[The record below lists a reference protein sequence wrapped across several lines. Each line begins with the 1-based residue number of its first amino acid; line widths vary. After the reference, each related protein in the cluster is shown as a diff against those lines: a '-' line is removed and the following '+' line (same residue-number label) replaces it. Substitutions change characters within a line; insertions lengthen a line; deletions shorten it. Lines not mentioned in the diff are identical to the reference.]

1 MATAITIFVIV
12 DSTTNLTVSLALVN
26 NFDRVL
32 DLKRKTVWTKNGYN
46 TPDTM
51 K

>member
-1 MATAITIFVIV
+1 MV
-12 DSTTNLTVSLALVN
+12 DSTTNLTVSLTLVN

-32 DLKRKTVWTKNGYN
+32 DLKKEKQYGFKNGYN
-46 TPDTM
+46 TPNTI